1 MIFIFLLTNTLVFAN
16 FIDPSTCIV
25 PFKLNKFGLFED
37 YGMQNN
43 HHEKIVK
50 TDYTN
55 SNKIVNTNENEINGK
70 PDVNNVG
77 EGRAFLSYLSPIF
90 PQFYDVD
97 YINDVWRFFEDPE
110 VVQTF
115 IAIHI
120 SNVSKHFGFIQV
132 IIKYLSF
139 KQGTNT

>member
-1 MIFIFLLTNTLVFAN
+1 MIFIFLLTNTLVFVN
-16 FIDPSTCIV
+16 FIDPSTCFV
-25 PFKLNKFGLFED
+25 PLKLNKFGIFED
-37 YGMQNN
+37 YSAQNN
-43 HHEKIVK
+43 HDERIVK

-55 SNKIVNTNENEINGK
+55 SNQIFNTDQREIKGK
-70 PDVNNVG
+70 PDVKNVG

-97 YINDVWRFFEDPE
+97 YINDVWRFFENPE

-120 SNVSKHFGFIQV
+120 SNVSKLIG
-132 IIKYLSF
+132 LF
-139 KQGTNT
+139 K

>member
-1 MIFIFLLTNTLVFAN
+1 MIFIFLLTNTLVFVN
-16 FIDPSTCIV
+16 FIDPSTCFV
-25 PFKLNKFGLFED
+25 PFKLNKFGQFED
-37 YGMQNN
+37 YSAQNN
-43 HHEKIVK
+43 HDERIVK

-55 SNKIVNTNENEINGK
+55 PNQIFNTNQREIKGK
-70 PDVNNVG
+70 PDVKNVG

-97 YINDVWRFFEDPE
+97 YINDVWRFFENPE

-120 SNVSKHFGFIQV
+120 SNVSKLLGQ
-132 IIKYLSF
+132 YE
-139 KQGTNT
+139 

>member
-1 MIFIFLLTNTLVFAN
+1 MIFIFLLTNTLVFVN
-16 FIDPSTCIV
+16 FIDPSTCFV
-25 PFKLNKFGLFED
+25 PLKLNKFGIFED
-37 YGMQNN
+37 YSAQNN

-55 SNKIVNTNENEINGK
+55 LNQIFNTNENEIKGK
-70 PDVNNVG
+70 PDVKNSG

-97 YINDVWRFFEDPE
+97 YINDVWRFFENPE

-120 SNVSKHFGFIQV
+120 SNVSKLLG
-132 IIKYLSF
+132 
-139 KQGTNT
+139 

>member
-1 MIFIFLLTNTLVFAN
+1 MIFIFLLTNTLVFVN
-16 FIDPSTCIV
+16 FIDPSTCLV
-25 PFKLNKFGLFED
+25 PFKLNKFGQFED
-37 YGMQNN
+37 YSAQNN
-43 HHEKIVK
+43 HDERIVK

-55 SNKIVNTNENEINGK
+55 PNQIFNTKQSEIKGK
-70 PDVNNVG
+70 PDVKNVG

-97 YINDVWRFFEDPE
+97 YINDVWRFFENPE

-120 SNVSKHFGFIQV
+120 SNVSKLLG
-132 IIKYLSF
+132 
-139 KQGTNT
+139 

>member
-1 MIFIFLLTNTLVFAN
+1 MNSEEMIFIFLLTNTLVFVN
-16 FIDPSTCIV
+16 FIDQSTCLV
-25 PFKLNKFGLFED
+25 PFKLNKFGRFED
-37 YGMQNN
+37 YSAQNN
-43 HHEKIVK
+43 HDERIVK

-55 SNKIVNTNENEINGK
+55 PNQIFNTNQGEVKDK
-70 PDVNNVG
+70 PDVKNVG

-97 YINDVWRFFEDPE
+97 YINDVWRFFENPE

-120 SNVSKHFGFIQV
+120 SNVSKLLG
-132 IIKYLSF
+132 LF
-139 KQGTNT
+139 K

>member
-1 MIFIFLLTNTLVFAN
+1 MIFIFLLTNTLVFVN
-16 FIDPSTCIV
+16 FVDPSTCFV
-25 PFKLNKFGLFED
+25 PLKLNKFGLFED
-37 YGMQNN
+37 YSAQNN
-43 HHEKIVK
+43 HDERIVK

-55 SNKIVNTNENEINGK
+55 PNQIFNTNQNEIKSK
-70 PDVNNVG
+70 PDVKNVG

-97 YINDVWRFFEDPE
+97 YINDVWRFFENPE

-120 SNVSKHFGFIQV
+120 SNVSKLIG
-132 IIKYLSF
+132 LF
-139 KQGTNT
+139 K

>member
-1 MIFIFLLTNTLVFAN
+1 MIFIFLLTNTLVFIN
-16 FIDPSTCIV
+16 FIDPSTCFV
-25 PFKLNKFGLFED
+25 PVKLNEFGQFED
-37 YGMQNN
+37 YSAQNN
-43 HHEKIVK
+43 HDDRIVK

-55 SNKIVNTNENEINGK
+55 PNQIFNTNQSEIKGK
-70 PDVNNVG
+70 PDVKNVG

-97 YINDVWRFFEDPE
+97 YINDVWRFFENPE

-120 SNVSKHFGFIQV
+120 SNVSKLLG
-132 IIKYLSF
+132 LF
-139 KQGTNT
+139 K

>member
-1 MIFIFLLTNTLVFAN
+1 MIFIFLLTNALVFAN
-16 FIDPSTCIV
+16 FIDPCTCFV
-25 PFKLNKFGLFED
+25 PFKLNKFGQFED
-37 YGMQNN
+37 YSAQNN
-43 HHEKIVK
+43 HDERIVK

-55 SNKIVNTNENEINGK
+55 PNQIFNTNQSEIKGK
-70 PDVNNVG
+70 PDVKNVG

-97 YINDVWRFFEDPE
+97 YINDVWRFFENPE

-120 SNVSKHFGFIQV
+120 SNVSKLLG
-132 IIKYLSF
+132 
-139 KQGTNT
+139 